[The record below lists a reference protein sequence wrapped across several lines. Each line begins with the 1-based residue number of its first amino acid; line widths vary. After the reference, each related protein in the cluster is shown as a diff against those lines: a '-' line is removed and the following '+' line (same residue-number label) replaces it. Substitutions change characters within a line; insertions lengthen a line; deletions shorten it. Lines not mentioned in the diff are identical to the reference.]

1 MQKIMNTISCI
12 TQGSRGSTRSPDH
25 TEPVIDPLTTASWD
39 STPEFTLE
47 GVFRCKVID
56 VYDGDTFTVAT
67 NIPGMGVRR
76 VTCRL
81 LGVDTAEMRYK
92 ATEPRWEELKQLA
105 YRARDRVVRELTGT
119 AVPEGYNRHD
129 IRNLCTQSTKLVDVQ
144 FQGMDKYGR
153 ALAQVPCGDVS
164 LTEILINERLALP
177 YEGGTKQ
184 DITVLL
190 G

>member
-1 MQKIMNTISCI
+1 MQKIMNAISCI
-12 TQGSRGSTRSPDH
+12 TPGSSGSSGSPDH
-25 TEPVIDPLTTASWD
+25 TEPAVDPLSNASWD
-39 STPEFTLE
+39 TTPEFTLE
-47 GVFRCKVID
+47 GMFRCKVID

-81 LGVDTAEMRYK
+81 LGVDTPEMRYK
-92 ATEPRWEELKQLA
+92 DTEPRREELKQLA
-105 YRARDRVVRELTGT
+105 YRARDRVVQELTGT
-119 AVPEGYNRHD
+119 TVPEGYNRHD
-129 IRNLCTQSTKLVDVQ
+129 IRNLCTQSTKLVDVE

-153 ALAQVPCGDVS
+153 ALAHVLCADAT